1 MQFDKWAQEIVKAGQ
16 EVTKKATKI
25 GSSLRELGVQVKSE
39 VNLILKFVKFVLYGV
54 KKNFKTK
61 IVEHALQKMSVEK
74 FDCGTQT
81 TGRNRVEQPYIY
93 TLHIGNIPDSVAL
106 RPDLCKQ

>member
-39 VNLILKFVKFVLYGV
+39 VNFKFVKLVLYV
-54 KKNFKTK
+54 
-61 IVEHALQKMSVEK
+61 V
-74 FDCGTQT
+74 
-81 TGRNRVEQPYIY
+81 
-93 TLHIGNIPDSVAL
+93 
-106 RPDLCKQ
+106 